1 MFPLFVFN
9 FFITI
14 FATKFL
20 GMFNKIYDILVSIMG
35 ESKQG
40 GYIKGCFQYQFNCI
54 MSCAEEKGG
63 PDGKYNLEVSFAIG
77 KYHCWAC
84 DGKGSL
90 SYLIKR
96 YGGSEKLK
104 QYQEEMKSIKESK
117 LYDLSSYMD
126 DIYGTTD
133 KNGKTLNLPKTYTKI
148 NINELRSKKLKSY
161 LEKRCIT
168 QDIIDRYNI
177 GYTQWDGEDYSM
189 RNRIVVPSY
198 DEYGF
203 LNYWVS
209 RDFTGYE
216 KRIKYKNCDA
226 DKKEIVFQDNLI
238 NYDADI
244 VLVEGAL
251 DCLFYNNAIALL
263 GKHLLKDSELYRKL
277 YTKSNAN
284 IIICLDSDTTIE
296 ETKRIYSILNVG
308 RLRGKIKYIEL
319 DEYKDFGE
327 IYENL
332 GKKGIIETIK
342 TAKKFDEIDL
352 LF

>member
-1 MFPLFVFN
+1 M
-9 FFITI
+9 
-14 FATKFL
+14 
-20 GMFNKIYDILVSIMG
+20 
-35 ESKQG
+35 
-40 GYIKGCFQYQFNCI
+40 
-54 MSCAEEKGG
+54 
-63 PDGKYNLEVSFAIG
+63 
-77 KYHCWAC
+77 
-84 DGKGSL
+84 
-90 SYLIKR
+90 
-96 YGGSEKLK
+96 
-104 QYQEEMKSIKESK
+104 
-117 LYDLSSYMD
+117 
-126 DIYGTTD
+126 
-133 KNGKTLNLPKTYTKI
+133 
-148 NINELRSKKLKSY
+148 RS
-161 LEKRCIT
+161 
-168 QDIIDRYNI
+168 
-177 GYTQWDGEDYSM
+177 
-189 RNRIVVPSY
+189 RIVVPSY

-277 YTKSNAN
+277 YTKANAN